1 MLCKGNIPESMEKPP
16 DQMSTA
22 QRPGV
27 NCRENP
33 GSVNVER
40 SAGDA
45 VETLTET
52 QEEGRVQGGGTL

>member
-1 MLCKGNIPESMEKPP
+1 MLCKGNTPESMEKPP
-16 DQMSTA
+16 DQMSAA

-27 NCRENP
+27 KCRENP

-45 VETLTET
+45 VET
-52 QEEGRVQGGGTL
+52 